1 MLIPLLGTHFIIFI
15 LVNPESKV
23 EPTNGEEVIE
33 SAKIFFEVVLTSFEG
48 IMSKLSTEIFDVC
61 DFSFGAVLFHEH

>member
-23 EPTNGEEVIE
+23 EPAKGEKALEA
-33 SAKIFFEVVLTSFEG
+33 AKIFFEVVLTSFEG
-48 IMSKLSTEIFDVC
+48 IMSKFQ
-61 DFSFGAVLFHEH
+61 